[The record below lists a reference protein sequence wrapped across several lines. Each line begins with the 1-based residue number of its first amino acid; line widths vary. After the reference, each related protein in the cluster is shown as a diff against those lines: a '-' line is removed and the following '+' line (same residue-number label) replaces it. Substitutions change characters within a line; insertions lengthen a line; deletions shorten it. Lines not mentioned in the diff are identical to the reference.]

1 MITVTLYY
9 SDNCD
14 ICDQAETNLGELQDV
29 APHQLIKINID
40 QDPALKNVF
49 KDQVPVVEVGPYI
62 LRSPFTKQDLQVSI
76 KAATQRMDHMTNLD
90 DEKFQ
95 KRLKRGH
102 TLNGTDRFSYW
113 ISNHY
118 MLVFNCLVFLYV
130 GLPFLAPILLKIN
143 VPGPAKVIYTIY
155 SPLCHQLAFR
165 SWFLFGQQSYY
176 PRNLADISGV
186 MTYEQLTGQTQ
197 LDLIAAR
204 QFVGNTVVGY
214 KVAICQRDVAI
225 YASILLFGL
234 IFTITGKKLRS
245 FPWYVWVIVGL
256 LPIAVDGISQL
267 PDLLMIGSLPSWV
280 PIRESTPFLRS
291 LTGGL
296 FGFTTAWYLYPLIE
310 ETMLETRRTILRK
323 MATVEQ
329 SKPIPSV
336 QS

>member
-1 MITVTLYY
+1 MITVTLFYR
-9 SDNCD
+9 DNCD
-14 ICDQAETNLGELQDV
+14 VCIQAEKDLEALQAAV
-29 APHQLIKINID
+29 PHQLVKLNVE
-40 QDPALKNVF
+40 QDPALRDVYKE
-49 KDQVPVVEVGPYI
+49 QVPVVQVGPYI
-62 LRSPFTKQDLQVSI
+62 LRSPFTSQDLLVSL
-76 KAATQRMDHMTNLD
+76 KAATQRMDHMTTLD

-130 GLPFLAPILLKIN
+130 GLPFLAPILLKIDII
-143 VPGPAKVIYTIY
+143 GPAKVIYAIY

-165 SWFLFGQQSYY
+165 SWFLFGKQAYY
-176 PRNLADISGV
+176 PRNLAGISGV

-204 QFVGNTVVGY
+204 QFVGNAIVGY
-214 KVAICQRDVAI
+214 KVAICQRDIAI

-234 IFTITGKKLRS
+234 IYTLTGKKLRS
-245 FPWYVWVIVGL
+245 FPWYVWVIIGL
-256 LPIAVDGISQL
+256 LPIAVDGVSQL

-280 PIRESTPFLRS
+280 PIRESTPLLRT

-336 QS
+336 